1 MSNVE
6 QQPVQITEP
15 TPQQIA
21 DIVGTVT
28 VLHYRT
34 IDNENGYTL
43 IPDVGKINRLIQNM
57 LWTLVAPGGIT
68 FADVPIVFAGS
79 EVFPPKQPPPPLP
92 FGYTAFTGT
101 VTRWDDLRVSV
112 DFGNVLSPGDPV
124 KRYRYDI
131 WVNQPNTDDN
141 TKTDLIKIENF
152 YAALDHVHNRLRK
165 IDPDMENEPK
175 P

>member
-1 MSNVE
+1 MSNAE
-6 QQPVQITEP
+6 HQPVQITEP

-34 IDNENGYTL
+34 IANENGYTL

-57 LWTLVAPGGIT
+57 LWTLVAPSGIT
-68 FADVPIVFAGS
+68 FADVPIIFAGS
-79 EVFPPKQPPPPLP
+79 EVFPPNQPPPPLP
-92 FGYTAFTGT
+92 DGYTPFTGT

-112 DFGNVLSPGDPV
+112 DFGNPLWAPGEPV
-124 KRYRYDI
+124 QRYRYDI
-131 WVNQPNTDDN
+131 WVNQGTTADP
-141 TKTDLIKIENF
+141 IRIENF